1 MATQQTVTFTYT
13 EGLEIEV
20 SLTDLRAALIHDR
33 RIAAEEGFRGVAARA
48 AGVLRDIDAAV
59 QATESAGKIAH
70 ATIMIKGSRLS

>member
-20 SLTDLRAALIHDR
+20 SLMDLRAALIHDQ
-33 RIAAEEGFRGVAARA
+33 RIATEEGFRGVADRA

-59 QATESAGKIAH
+59 QANEAAGKLSH
-70 ATIMIKGSRLS
+70 ATIMIKGSRL